1 MAEDDGALVPSLRP
15 GNEMGTTMARH
26 RGHGDGSV
34 YERAAKG
41 DWCAQ
46 LTLPTGKRKTVGY
59 GRTKREAQIKLR
71 EAQLLLQQGKLPM
84 LLTCLWRIDD
94 PANSGGLLGSIW
106 REPDDDFAD
115 RRRWIEDGRW

>member
-1 MAEDDGALVPSLRP
+1 MAACRSTLMPCLRP
-15 GNEMGTTMARH
+15 GSEMRTTMARH

-34 YERAAKG
+34 YERTAKG

-71 EAQLLLQQGKLPM
+71 EAQLLLHQGKL
-84 LLTCLWRIDD
+84 LHESTRLTLEEHLRHCL
-94 PANSGGLLGSIW
+94 
-106 REPDDDFAD
+106 
-115 RRRWIEDGRW
+115 